1 MAGRRLSSCHFL
13 LLRTFLRK
21 PSMIRFDLH
30 NHTFYSHG
38 ANSVTDMYKAA
49 LAKGLSV
56 YGFTEHSPRPERY
69 TYPTEYRDR
78 LNAHLSA
85 YVREVAELKQ
95 EQGPCRVL
103 FGMEIDWFEEDQ
115 DFVRRAATQFPFD
128 YLLGSTHFLGT
139 WGFDAG
145 PEPWEAMD
153 ETERFSAY
161 TAYFATWKKMLATGL
176 FNIASHPDLI
186 KIFTRDSFHMWMVR
200 EESQRLVKEALEVLK
215 AQDMAME
222 ISSAGLRKP
231 CREIYPCPMIMRL
244 AREVGVRISFAS
256 DAHTDGDVAYAFPVL
271 ASYARAFGFEKA
283 SYFADRCWHSEE
295 F

>member
-78 LNAHLSA
+78 LNAHLSD

-153 ETERFSAY
+153 GTERFSAY
-161 TAYFATWKKMLATGL
+161 TAYFAT
-176 FNIASHPDLI
+176 
-186 KIFTRDSFHMWMVR
+186 
-200 EESQRLVKEALEVLK
+200 
-215 AQDMAME
+215 
-222 ISSAGLRKP
+222 
-231 CREIYPCPMIMRL
+231 
-244 AREVGVRISFAS
+244 
-256 DAHTDGDVAYAFPVL
+256 
-271 ASYARAFGFEKA
+271 
-283 SYFADRCWHSEE
+283 
-295 F
+295 